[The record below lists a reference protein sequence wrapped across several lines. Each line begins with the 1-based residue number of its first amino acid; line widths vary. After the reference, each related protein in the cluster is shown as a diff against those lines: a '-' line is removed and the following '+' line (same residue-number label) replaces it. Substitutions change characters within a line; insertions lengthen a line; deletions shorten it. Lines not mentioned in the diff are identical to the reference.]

1 MGYRIYGIGYRSQGG
16 ELCVVSEGL
25 RVRVGVHK
33 FEYRD
38 LGAVIR
44 IWGSGFMVKGLGF
57 RV

>member
-1 MGYRIYGIGYRSQGG
+1 
-16 ELCVVSEGL
+16 VSEGL